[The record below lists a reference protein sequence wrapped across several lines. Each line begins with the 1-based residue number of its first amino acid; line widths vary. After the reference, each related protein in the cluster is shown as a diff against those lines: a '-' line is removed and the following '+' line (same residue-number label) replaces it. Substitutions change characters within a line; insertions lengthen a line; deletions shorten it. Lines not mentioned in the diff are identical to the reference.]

1 MNLRKNFIYLI
12 IPLLFSSPVMLSAQ
26 EDVFRKLFL
35 RLGTLD
41 LHLLDEQASPILYQG
56 NGIQAQFGFERQK
69 NLNHWVYSLSLGQ
82 MTLLADDPEVR
93 FGEEEAG
100 TSVMA
105 LQLSYLRVIPG
116 SNSLSWSYGARLQN
130 ELLLDFEAIG
140 DFPWI
145 FAQGGIFAQTQL
157 EYRLGEKHQ
166 LSGGFA
172 LPVFSWIIDMPYS
185 QVPRT
190 EGKAPGVGSAIRE
203 GFRIPSWATYQR
215 VDLSLGYQFNFAEKW
230 SLESQYQWAWFHD
243 KEPRNLWAYQGRL
256 GLGISHRW

>member
-12 IPLLFSSPVMLSAQ
+12 IPLLFSSPLTLRAQ
-26 EDVFRKLFL
+26 EETSKKLFL
-35 RLGTLD
+35 RLGSLD

-56 NGIQAQFGFERQK
+56 NGIQAQIGFEKQK
-69 NLNHWVYSLSLGQ
+69 SLNSWAYSLSIGQ
-82 MTLLADDPEVR
+82 MKLQPDDPEVR
-93 FGEEEAG
+93 FGEGEAG
-100 TSVMA
+100 TSAMA
-105 LQLSYLRVIPG
+105 VQLSYLRRIPG
-116 SNSLSWSYGARLQN
+116 SGSFAWSYGARLQN

-157 EYRLGEKHQ
+157 EYAAGEKHQ
-166 LSGGFA
+166 ISGGIA

-190 EGKAPGVGSAIRE
+190 EGKAPGVGSAITE

-215 VDLSLGYQFNFAEKW
+215 VDLSLGYQFDFAEKW
-230 SLESQYQWAWFHD
+230 SLEALYQWAWFHD

>member
-12 IPLLFSSPVMLSAQ
+12 IPLLFSSPLNLCAQ
-26 EDVFRKLFL
+26 EESYKKLFL

-56 NGIQAQFGFERQK
+56 NGIQAQLGFEKQK
-69 NLNHWVYSLSLGQ
+69 GLNRWAYSLSLGQ

-93 FGEEEAG
+93 FGENEAG
-100 TSVMA
+100 TSSMA
-105 LQLSYLRVIPG
+105 VQLSYLRAIPG
-116 SNSLSWSYGARLQN
+116 SGSFRWSYGARLQN

-145 FAQGGIFAQTQL
+145 FAQGGIFAQAQVD
-157 EYRLGEKHQ
+157 YVLGERHQ
-166 LSGGFA
+166 LSGGLA

-190 EGKAPGVGSAIRE
+190 EGKAPGVGSAITE

-215 VDLSLGYQFNFAEKW
+215 VDLSLGYQFDFAENW
-230 SLESQYQWAWFHD
+230 SLEAQYQWAWFHD